1 MKKRNIIAITVIAL
15 AGGRGWH
22 PFPPPP
28 PGVSSGSRGD
38 TAAVAATSGVSGSFL
53 IALNS
58 VSRGA
63 CSSWAEIAA
72 PRRWVE
78 GEGAGGSCAAGFGW
92 ARAEA
97 ASEAGPD
104 LELGFGGR
112 SGCFSGEVERR
123 LPGPERGARV
133 CPAALP
139 DRKSVV

>member
-1 MKKRNIIAITVIAL
+1 M
-15 AGGRGWH
+15 
-22 PFPPPP
+22 
-28 PGVSSGSRGD
+28 
-38 TAAVAATSGVSGSFL
+38 
-53 IALNS
+53 
-58 VSRGA
+58 SRGA

-97 ASEAGPD
+97 AYEAGPD

-139 DRKSVV
+139 TEAVGEGGPRPALPGLGNKAAAASVG